1 MSEQKAHGCAS
12 EAFPGE
18 FSGGGWAGEMEALGW
33 GGFRQMAHT
42 SADDVTGANLMGI
55 HFFAQTTHD
64 VKGTE

>member
-33 GGFRQMAHT
+33 GGFDRWRIRRPMMSQEPT
-42 SADDVTGANLMGI
+42 
-55 HFFAQTTHD
+55 
-64 VKGTE
+64 